1 MPSLEIAW
9 SGVWGV
15 IGGPQQILKVLLT
28 RGGDKTYNIQTVHV
42 AVCVWK
48 TCMYMTLRVFSR
60 SEFGLVHVSLRT
72 GVEHSAFQRFRV
84 TGSLRKENSVH
95 ENSI

>member
-1 MPSLEIAW
+1 M
-9 SGVWGV
+9 
-15 IGGPQQILKVLLT
+15 GGY
-28 RGGDKTYNIQTVHV
+28 RGTTTDIESFVNTWWRQNVQHPTVHV

-48 TCMYMTLRVFSR
+48 TCMYMTLHVFSR
-60 SEFGLVHVSLRT
+60 SEFGLVHVSLGT